1 MFNGVLLYL
10 VIFENC
16 FAFLFNVKN
25 YKLDSFMSGFKVFD
39 FPFILPLHLL
49 AVLTI
54 GVFYVYS
61 KLCTTKSCE
70 QDIFQLAKAHKA
82 FIPGGLDHFFLPLHR
97 LLLKYFHFSNVV
109 FFQRDRITSFR
120 KTGTKKEKPF
130 IQHPTDPISTQA
142 ELPQPQPFFDER
154 SMNLSEKEIVDLF
167 EKMMEDMN
175 LNEDRKAPL
184 RGKELAIK
192 REMVVQYISATAK
205 SITGSKVAKAM
216 QQKSPLP

>member
-1 MFNGVLLYL
+1 MDQASGGEDPNKPSKKKSSEDEG
-10 VIFENC
+10 
-16 FAFLFNVKN
+16 KN
-25 YKLDSFMSGFKVFD
+25 KKL
-39 FPFILPLHLL
+39 
-49 AVLTI
+49 
-54 GVFYVYS
+54 
-61 KLCTTKSCE
+61 
-70 QDIFQLAKAHKA
+70 
-82 FIPGGLDHFFLPLHR
+82 
-97 LLLKYFHFSNVV
+97 
-109 FFQRDRITSFR
+109 RDRITSFR

-205 SITGSKVAKAM
+205 SAHLFDCSFDRLVFDFFFFLSCLLLGSTGTS
-216 QQKSPLP
+216 Q